1 MKQPHR
7 GAVKT
12 TRAQRRY
19 FVGVDL
25 GGTKI
30 LAAVFD
36 EHRKLLSREKKD
48 TKPEIGTAKVIERVE
63 ECIHEALAAAALPHT
78 EVAALGI
85 GVPGPIDTKGEVV
98 VAAPNLHWSD
108 VPLARVLR
116 KHLDIPVVV
125 VNDVQA
131 GTMAV
136 GEYGT
141 GRGLD
146 DFACMFVGTG
156 LGGGIVINGE
166 LYRGSTG
173 MAGEV
178 GHMVVMPED
187 GPKCGC
193 GNRGC
198 LEAVASRSAIVRRIV
213 REIKDGRKSE
223 VAKLCDDDLSRIR
236 SRILATA
243 YRNGDDLV
251 REVLHDACHYLGIG
265 AANLINVLNPQAVVL
280 GGGVIEALG
289 DRMLPRISKSA
300 WMHVIAPSHER
311 IRIRDTGLGDDA
323 GILGAALAARRLVQ

>member
-1 MKQPHR
+1 MKKRHHIL
-7 GAVKT
+7 
-12 TRAQRRY
+12 
-19 FVGVDL
+19 GVDL

-36 EHRKLLSREKKD
+36 ERGRLLSREKKA
-48 TKPEIGTAKVIERVE
+48 TKPELGTATVINRVE
-63 ECIHEALAAAALPHT
+63 ECVHEALAAAAIPHT
-78 EVAALGI
+78 EIAALGI
-85 GVPGPIDTKGEVV
+85 GVPGPIDPKGEIVRV
-98 VAAPNLHWSD
+98 APNLHWKD
-108 VPLARVLR
+108 VPLARLLR
-116 KHLDIPVVV
+116 KHLDVPVTV

-136 GEYGT
+136 AALGA
-141 GRGLD
+141 GRKLK

-166 LYRGSTG
+166 LYKGSTG

-178 GHMVVMPED
+178 GHMVVVPDD

-213 REIKDGRKSE
+213 NEIEDGRKS
-223 VAKLCDDDLSRIR
+223 VVKQLCDGDLKRIR

-243 YRNGDDLV
+243 YRDGDELV
-251 REVLHDACHYLGIG
+251 REVLHAAADYIGIG
-265 AANLINVLNPQAVVL
+265 AANLINVLNPQAVIL

-289 DRMLPRISKSA
+289 DRLLPRITKSA
-300 WMHVIAPSHER
+300 WAHVIAPTPQRVNIKDS
-311 IRIRDTGLGDDA
+311 GLGDDA
-323 GILGAALAARRLVQ
+323 GILGAALAARQLVG

>member
-1 MKQPHR
+1 
-7 GAVKT
+7 VKK
-12 TRAQRRY
+12 RRHIL
-19 FVGVDL
+19 GVDL

-36 EHRKLLSREKKD
+36 DRGRLLAREKKA
-48 TKPEIGTAKVIERVE
+48 TKPELGTVAVIKRIE
-63 ECIHEALAAAALPHT
+63 ECVHEALAAAALPHT
-78 EVAALGI
+78 EIAALGI
-85 GVPGPIDTKGEVV
+85 GVPGLVDPKGEFVRI
-98 VAAPNLHWSD
+98 APNLHWKD
-108 VPLARVLR
+108 VPLARLLK
-116 KHLDIPVVV
+116 KHLDVPVTV

-136 GEYGT
+136 SAFGA
-141 GRGLD
+141 GRGLKT
-146 DFACMFVGTG
+146 FACMFVGTG

-178 GHMVVMPED
+178 GHMVVIAHD

-213 REIKDGRKSE
+213 NEIEDGRKS
-223 VAKLCDDDLSRIR
+223 VVKQLCDGDLKRIR

-243 YRNGDDLV
+243 YRDGDELV
-251 REVLHDACHYLGIG
+251 REVLHDAADYIGMG
-265 AANLINVLNPQAVVL
+265 AANLINVLNPQAVIL

-289 DRMLPRISKSA
+289 DRLLPRIAKSA
-300 WMHVIAPSHER
+300 WAHVIAPTPQRVNIKDS
-311 IRIRDTGLGDDA
+311 GLGDDA
-323 GILGAALAARRLVQ
+323 GIIGAALAAQALLR

>member
-1 MKQPHR
+1 MK
-7 GAVKT
+7 KS
-12 TRAQRRY
+12 Y
-19 FVGVDL
+19 IGVDL

-36 EHRKLLSREKKD
+36 ERGKILSREKKA
-48 TKPEIGTAKVIERVE
+48 TKPELGAAVVIERVE

-85 GVPGPIDTKGEVV
+85 GVPGLVDTKGTT
-98 VAAPNLHWSD
+98 VATAPNLHWQN
-108 VPLARVLR
+108 VPLARILR
-116 KHLDIPVVV
+116 KRLDVPVTV

-141 GRGLD
+141 GRGLKH
-146 DFACMFVGTG
+146 FACMFVGTG

-166 LYRGSTG
+166 LYRGSLG

-178 GHMVVMPED
+178 GHMVVVPED

-213 REIKDGRKSE
+213 REIEDGRKSE
-223 VAKLCDDDLSRIR
+223 VSKLCDGDLRRIR
-236 SRILATA
+236 SRILSEA
-243 YRNGDDLV
+243 YRHGDELV
-251 REVLHDACHYLGIG
+251 REVLHDASDYIGIG
-265 AANLINVLNPQAVVL
+265 AANLINVLNPQAIIL

-289 DRMLPRISKSA
+289 DRLLPRITKSA
-300 WMHVIAPSHER
+300 WAHVIAPSDQR
-311 IRIRDTGLGDDA
+311 IRIKDTGLGDDA
-323 GILGAALAARRLVQ
+323 GILGAALAARRLVS

>member
-1 MKQPHR
+1 M
-7 GAVKT
+7 VKKK
-12 TRAQRRY
+12 Y

-36 EHRKLLSREKKD
+36 ERGKVLSREKKA
-48 TKPEIGTAKVIERVE
+48 TKPELGPTVVQERVE

-85 GVPGPIDTKGEVV
+85 GVPGPVDTKGEVV
-98 VAAPNLHWSD
+98 RVAPNLRWSN
-108 VPLARVLR
+108 VPLARILR
-116 KHLDIPVVV
+116 KRLDIPVTV
-125 VNDVQA
+125 VNDVHA

-141 GRGLD
+141 GRGLKN
-146 DFACMFVGTG
+146 FACMFVGTG

-166 LYRGSTG
+166 LYRGTAG

-178 GHMVVMPED
+178 GHMAVIPGD

-213 REIKDGRKSE
+213 NEIEDGRKSE
-223 VAKLCDDDLSRIR
+223 VTKLCDGDLRRIR
-236 SRILATA
+236 SRILSEA
-243 YRNGDDLV
+243 YRHGDDLV
-251 REVLHDACHYLGIG
+251 REVLHDACHYIGIG
-265 AANLINVLNPQAVVL
+265 AANLINTLNPQAIIL
-280 GGGVIEALG
+280 GGGMIEALG
-289 DRMLPRISKSA
+289 DRLLPRITKAA
-300 WMHVIAPSHER
+300 WAHVIAPSEER
-311 IRIRDTGLGDDA
+311 VRIKDTGLGDDA
-323 GILGAALAARRLVQ
+323 GILGAALAARRMVTHAG

>member
-1 MKQPHR
+1 MKPSRPRQKH
-7 GAVKT
+7 
-12 TRAQRRY
+12 
-19 FVGVDL
+19 FIGVDL

-36 EHRKLLSREKKD
+36 ERGKILSREKKA
-48 TKPEIGTAKVIERVE
+48 TKPALGQAVVIDRVE

-78 EVAALGI
+78 DIAALGI
-85 GVPGPIDTKGEVV
+85 GVPGLIDTKAEVV
-98 VAAPNLHWSD
+98 RVAPNLHWSN
-108 VPLARVLR
+108 VPLGRLLR
-116 KHLDIPVVV
+116 KRLKVPVTV

-131 GTMAV
+131 GTLAV
-136 GEYGT
+136 GKYGT
-141 GRGLD
+141 GRGLKN
-146 DFACMFVGTG
+146 FVCMFVGTG

-178 GHMVVMPED
+178 GHMKVIAED

-213 REIKDGRKSE
+213 REIEDGRKSE
-223 VAKLCDDDLSRIR
+223 VTKLCDGDLRRIR

-243 YRNGDDLV
+243 YRHGDGLI
-251 REVLHDACHYLGIG
+251 REVLNDACHYIGIG
-265 AANLINVLNPQAVVL
+265 AANLINTLNPQAIIL

-289 DRMLPRISKSA
+289 ERLMPRITKAA
-300 WMHVIAPSHER
+300 WAHVIAPSDDR
-311 IRIRDTGLGDDA
+311 IQIKDTGLGDDA
-323 GILGAALAARRLVQ
+323 GILGAAWAARCSIS